1 MDLQAT
7 GKRWIYL
14 AVGTVMMVILGLVYA
29 WSVFVAPL
37 EKDFGWDRAQTSFT
51 FTVCMSFFIIG
62 LIVSGLLS
70 AKMSK
75 RMITILSAVCLL
87 AGFGLCSRVS
97 SLGGLYI
104 CYGVLVGFGV
114 GLANNALVSTIVKW
128 FPDKTGLASGIL
140 MMGFG
145 LGGLVL
151 SPLAVSLM
159 STVGWRSTFLGFGVV
174 FALIIGVGS
183 LVVVLPTGKEGLP
196 APRSGGGKSGAG
208 VDLPVSKVLSQ
219 KSFWLYILWFIMLM
233 AGGLMVIGH
242 ASPFAESIGATAS
255 FAAWGTGFLSLCNG
269 AGRVL
274 TGVAYDRLGLR
285 TSMAMTTGCLV
296 VAASL
301 LMLSAV
307 TGSIP
312 LMVVGFLFTGLSYGG
327 GPLTSSTFAMS
338 FYGSTHF
345 AMNYAAVS
353 AGMIPGALLG
363 PMLASSLYLSSGG
376 YMTSFAAMLVF
387 AAPAILFLWLIF
399 KEKKTA

>member
-1 MDLQAT
+1 
-7 GKRWIYL
+7 
-14 AVGTVMMVILGLVYA
+14 
-29 WSVFVAPL
+29 
-37 EKDFGWDRAQTSFT
+37 
-51 FTVCMSFFIIG
+51 
-62 LIVSGLLS
+62 
-70 AKMSK
+70 
-75 RMITILSAVCLL
+75 MITILSAMCLL

-151 SPLAVSLM
+151 SPLAVRLM
-159 STVGWRSTFLGFGVV
+159 DAIGWRSTFLGFGVV

-183 LVVVLPTGKEGLP
+183 LVVLLPTGKEGLP
-196 APRSGGGKSGAG
+196 APRAGGGKTGA
-208 VDLPVSKVLSQ
+208 VPDLPVTKVLTQ
-219 KSFWLYILWFIMLM
+219 KSFWLFILWFVMLM

-242 ASPFAESIGATAS
+242 ASPFAQSIGATSS
-255 FAAWGTGFLSLCNG
+255 FAALATGLLSLCNG

-274 TGVAYDRLGLR
+274 TGVLYDRMGLR
-285 TSMAMTTGCLV
+285 FSMAMTTGGLV
-296 VAASL
+296 IAAAL

-307 TGSIP
+307 TGNAV
-312 LMVVGFLFTGLSYGG
+312 LMVVGFVFTGLSYGG

-338 FYGSTHF
+338 FYGTTHF

-387 AAPAILFLWLIF
+387 AVPAIFFLWLIF
-399 KEKKTA
+399 RGNKANG